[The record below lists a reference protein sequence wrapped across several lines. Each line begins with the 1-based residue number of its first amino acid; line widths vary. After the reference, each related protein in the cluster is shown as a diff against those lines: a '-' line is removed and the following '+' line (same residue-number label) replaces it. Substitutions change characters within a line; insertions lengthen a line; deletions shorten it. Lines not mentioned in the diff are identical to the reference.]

1 MSDNIAYADATLA
14 PLLTVY
20 STTIHANPTTYLYL
34 TNRITMDT
42 TLIETQEADDK
53 AYSDYEIALDN
64 RSDANYDKLSNQFT
78 EWNFHDPDDQQDYI
92 DTNVDVFIEYCA
104 DIYRDY
110 LDNPELYKWRKEK
123 YESVLPKRNH
133 D

>member
-1 MSDNIAYADATLA
+1 VSDNIAYADATLA

-78 EWNFHDPDDQQDYI
+78 E
-92 DTNVDVFIEYCA
+92 
-104 DIYRDY
+104 
-110 LDNPELYKWRKEK
+110 
-123 YESVLPKRNH
+123 
-133 D
+133 